1 MKYGK
6 AYEFHDFTKEQ
17 MDVVHAA
24 KVESMPLQDG
34 KIEDNDKGIKN
45 HLINKKKRNSQ
56 IAWVKSPD
64 LRIMLLE
71 IMIKVN
77 YTAAWNLGIAG
88 LEPPQYTKYNKGGFY
103 NWHMDQGP
111 PMLENNW
118 LFVRK
123 VSMTLNL
130 TDPKEYEGGELEL
143 EIDSPNEDNWQ
154 SDSRS
159 VQLKGPKNSAVFF
172 LSDTYHRILPI
183 QSGTRKSLVA
193 WFIGN
198 PYI

>member
-1 MKYGK
+1 
-6 AYEFHDFTKEQ
+6 
-17 MDVVHAA
+17 
-24 KVESMPLQDG
+24 
-34 KIEDNDKGIKN
+34 
-45 HLINKKKRNSQ
+45 
-56 IAWVKSPD
+56 
-64 LRIMLLE
+64 ML
-71 IMIKVN
+71 
-77 YTAAWNLGIAG
+77 
-88 LEPPQYTKYNKGGFY
+88 
-103 NWHMDQGP
+103 D
-111 PMLENNW
+111 NNW